1 MLLSLWFWLP
11 AVAEKGFIVVDDAN
25 LSSQFATHFV
35 QPLQLLASPLRFGY
49 SFETAVDTISFSVGA
64 IGFASL
70 VLMTVWLLRL
80 RKTDRRHLDRYR
92 LWFFVIVCWGLLF
105 LQTDFSYQVWRF
117 LPLVAFIQFPW
128 RLTLFFVVLVL
139 PLVATLFTH
148 LKKVRWLL
156 WALFFGQLMV
166 LWRLQPIAFLHQTP
180 EQYDLFPQST
190 STLNEN
196 LPKGFTYLLIG
207 DWQPAPSA
215 LVGEFTANVA
225 DWTGSRRYYHLNV
238 TQDALVVEP
247 TMYFP
252 GWETTINGE
261 LIEYVDVS
269 EAEGRLGYR
278 LPAGEYEVETRFTQN
293 TWPRMVGNS
302 LSVLAVA
309 IWGWLVWREKQVS

>member
-1 MLLSLWFWLP
+1 MG
-11 AVAEKGFIVVDDAN
+11 V
-25 LSSQFATHFV
+25 
-35 QPLQLLASPLRFGY
+35 
-49 SFETAVDTISFSVGA
+49 
-64 IGFASL
+64 
-70 VLMTVWLLRL
+70 
-80 RKTDRRHLDRYR
+80 
-92 LWFFVIVCWGLLF
+92 
-105 LQTDFSYQVWRF
+105 
-117 LPLVAFIQFPW
+117 
-128 RLTLFFVVLVL
+128 
-139 PLVATLFTH
+139 
-148 LKKVRWLL
+148 
-156 WALFFGQLMV
+156 
-166 LWRLQPIAFLHQTP
+166 P